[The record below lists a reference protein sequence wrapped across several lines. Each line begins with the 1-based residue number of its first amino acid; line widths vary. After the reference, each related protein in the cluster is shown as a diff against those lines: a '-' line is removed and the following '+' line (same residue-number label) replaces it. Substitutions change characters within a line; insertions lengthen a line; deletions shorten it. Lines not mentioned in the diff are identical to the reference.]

1 MAQFSKQ
8 FAIINKLKSLVQ
20 KTGRMFN
27 SKPDSGITEEIARK
41 IQKSAYD
48 LSHRKEKDSYTP
60 PYLMIADQLQV
71 SDDQIFR
78 AVVYNLSMIALNEN
92 KNAAAII
99 EILEKCIRDGGKS
112 KEQNEYMKSKIEVI
126 KQKRH
131 KKAA

>member
-60 PYLMIADQLQV
+60 PYLMIVDQLQV

-78 AVVYNLSMIALNEN
+78 AAVYNLSMIALNED

-99 EILEKCIRDGGKS
+99 EILEKCIRDGEKS

>member
-8 FAIINKLKSLVQ
+8 FAIINKLKSLVK
-20 KTGRMFN
+20 KTGKMFN
-27 SKPDSGITEEIARK
+27 SKPDAGITEEIARK

-71 SDDQIFR
+71 SDDQIFC
-78 AVVYNLSMIALNEN
+78 AAVYNLSLIALNED

-99 EILEKCIRDGGKS
+99 EILEKCIAGGGKS
-112 KEQNEYMKSKIEVI
+112 KEQNDYMKSKIEVI
-126 KQKRH
+126 KRGRN
-131 KKAA
+131 KKG